1 MQPISRLTKY
11 TRSRFFLDN
20 HPENPD
26 LRQSL
31 TRLERLIEDLDST
44 EVQRLKQAALW
55 RKNLRTE

>member
-1 MQPISRLTKY
+1 MQPISRLTQH

-31 TRLERLIEDLDST
+31 TRLERLIEDLDSA
-44 EVQRLKQAALW
+44 EAQRLKQAALW